1 MPSLNDITSFSILI
15 AGVIAIVRFK
25 KINKIYYPFLLC
37 LWIGCINEILSEILI
52 QSGHR
57 TLANHNVYVLLESI
71 LILWYLKNT
80 GLFHKSRL
88 IMPILTGFFI
98 ITWITENQLNHT
110 ISKQD
115 IYFRIIYSFVL
126 VILSINA
133 VNKIIVTNRKNILR
147 NADFLLC
154 IGFIIYF
161 AYKALVQAFAIY
173 GFKSANMNFLS
184 GIYDLMNYV
193 NFCINLVY
201 ALAVLW
207 MPKRLAYIYPF

>member
-1 MPSLNDITSFSILI
+1 MVNLSDISAYSIFI

-25 KINKIYYPFLLC
+25 KINKIFYPFLIC
-37 LWIGCINEILSEILI
+37 LWIGCINEVLSEILI
-52 QSGHR
+52 ESGNT
-57 TLANHNVYVLLESI
+57 TLANNNVYVLIESI
-71 LILWYLKNT
+71 MLLWYLKNT

-88 IMPILTGFFI
+88 TMPILSGFFL
-98 ITWITENQLNHT
+98 ITWFTENLLNHT
-110 ISKQD
+110 LQKQD
-115 IYFRIIYSFVL
+115 YYFRIIYSFVI

-133 VNKIIVTNRKNILR
+133 VNKIIVTNRKSILR

-173 GFKSANMNFLS
+173 GYDKANMSFLM
-184 GIYDLMNYV
+184 GIYDLMMYV
-193 NFCINLVY
+193 NFSINLVY

-207 MPKRLAYIYPF
+207 MPKRLAYIYPL